1 MNHYVHKDGYF
12 LYGRKDL
19 LNRIVRSGSNR
30 DTETKKKRN
39 RFNGG
44 TNGDYMPYGM
54 HPSMFPRVHV
64 PLIGT
69 HPAIGRW
76 PLPNSTNLPID
87 ENKLENLK
95 SETE

>member
-1 MNHYVHKDGYF
+1 M
-12 LYGRKDL
+12 
-19 LNRIVRSGSNR
+19 NRIVRSGSNR

>member
-1 MNHYVHKDGYF
+1 
-12 LYGRKDL
+12 
-19 LNRIVRSGSNR
+19 
-30 DTETKKKRN
+30 
-39 RFNGG
+39 
-44 TNGDYMPYGM
+44 
-54 HPSMFPRVHV
+54 MFPRVHV

-95 SETE
+95 SETEWIVMNEIERVRISLETAWLLEP